1 MLFWTSVITG
11 GVLSAASCVVAVRF
25 WMICV
30 CCAASDS
37 RNSASGVP
45 EGGGRMPVLTKM
57 QSASLQ
63 FPTMLGNAGGRDAE
77 VGSFAAT
84 KGSVVLPGPPVALP
98 EAEELVMLPEGKLD
112 PEIEPAAK
120 LMNRA
125 LIPAKPPTRLLVAPE
140 ALPADEELSMLPKL
154 APTKPP
160 MTSWLPVPVTDASG
174 VAMMPRWCPGS
185 RRRSRRGSCRWSR

>member
-1 MLFWTSVITG
+1 M
-11 GVLSAASCVVAVRF
+11 
-25 WMICV
+25 
-30 CCAASDS
+30 
-37 RNSASGVP
+37 
-45 EGGGRMPVLTKM
+45 
-57 QSASLQ
+57 
-63 FPTMLGNAGGRDAE
+63 
-77 VGSFAAT
+77 
-84 KGSVVLPGPPVALP
+84 LPGPPVALP

-174 VAMMPRWCPGS
+174 VVNDAAMVPRFTPAKPP
-185 RRRSRRGSCRWSR
+185 R